1 MALWAAGGTLPIAP
15 CSRRW
20 FNPATMAGPPTRDT
34 AYRVDL
40 GLAPCPPC
48 SSTGRT
54 VKQAVRN
61 DPAGQH
67 HRSARQSQTAAA
79 EPHGASSLA
88 CWMSSLQIQPGVHR
102 APVAARSAGRPGR
115 PARRRQA
122 PSVPPLRAP
131 PPARTAQPRACPR
144 GRGTAG
150 RSGHGT
156 RTARPRTARRSTG
169 KAM

>member
-34 AYRVDL
+34 AYRSISAWL
-40 GLAPCPPC
+40 HA
-48 SSTGRT
+48 STGRT

-61 DPAGQH
+61 GPACQH
-67 HRSARQSQTAAA
+67 DRSARQSQAAAA

-88 CWMSSLQIQPGVHR
+88 CWMSSLWTQPGVHR
-102 APVAARSAGRPGR
+102 APVAACPAGRPGR

-122 PSVPPLRAP
+122 PSVPPLRTP
-131 PPARTAQPRACPR
+131 PPARTAQPRACPG
-144 GRGTAG
+144 GRGTAR

-156 RTARPRTARRSTG
+156 RTARPRTAQRSTG
-169 KAM
+169 KAMRWS